1 MGLKKL
7 KSLEFWAGYCVESMG
22 QEQYMIG
29 QRKKG
34 KGRAREKR
42 VKMEKKGYL
51 LCHIALIKEGRV
63 RG

>member
-42 VKMEKKGYL
+42 VKMEKKEL
-51 LCHIALIKEGRV
+51 TVQK
-63 RG
+63 